1 MDKLVSCPFLALG
14 AQANDKARASCPPE
28 AMVAAINDPL
38 HVCPSTMLK
47 KAHKQQVWL
56 MLNERSVRDRKKIVR
71 GASYSQ
77 QMSLTLMSEKV
88 LASVLP
94 EKERLNYAG
103 FTTGDVIGFITC
115 MSSEKLWRLPRT
127 GS

>member
-1 MDKLVSCPFLALG
+1 MDKLVSCPFLALHP
-14 AQANDKARASCPPE
+14 QANDKARASCPPE

-77 QMSLTLMSEKV
+77 QMSLTLMSE
-88 LASVLP
+88 
-94 EKERLNYAG
+94 G
-103 FTTGDVIGFITC
+103 FSKC
-115 MSSEKLWRLPRT
+115 SP
-127 GS
+127 